1 MATIEKIGVLTSIDD
16 NGNTIEMYPE
26 VKADA
31 TLSVS
36 GKAADAAAVGEA
48 LGNKIDNDYASNS
61 GCGKGIKFPRS
72 ADGTIFTFRPW
83 LPNNLIQITK
93 NDASNLLSVDT
104 SGNTDIYGGLTVTDG
119 IVSRKKG
126 SALFV
131 SSFDSSTGTLNT
143 VS

>member
-1 MATIEKIGVLTSIDD
+1 MATTEKTGVLTSIDD

-26 VKADA
+26 VKTDA

-36 GKAADAAAVGEA
+36 GKAADAAAVGNA
-48 LGNKIDNDYASNS
+48 LGNKISNDYISDS
-61 GCGKGIKFPRS
+61 VIGKGIKFPKS
-72 ADGTIFTFRPW
+72 ADGSVFTFRPY
-83 LPNNLIQITK
+83 LPNNLMQITK
-93 NDASNLLSVDT
+93 DDKTGLLSVDT
-104 SGNTDIYGGLTVTDG
+104 SGNTEINGGLTVTSG

>member
-1 MATIEKIGVLTSIDD
+1 MATIEKTGVLTSIDD
-16 NGNTIEMYPE
+16 NGNLTELYPE
-26 VKADA
+26 VKTDA

-36 GKAADAAAVGEA
+36 GKAADAAAVGKA

-61 GCGKGIKFPRS
+61 GCGKGIKFPKN
-72 ADGTIFTFRPW
+72 ADGSVFTFRPW
-83 LPNNLIQITK
+83 LPQNLMQITK
-93 NDASNLLSVDT
+93 DDASNLLSVDT
-104 SGNTDIYGGLTVTDG
+104 SGNTDIGGGLTVTG
-119 IVSRKKG
+119 SIVSRDKG

>member
-1 MATIEKIGVLTSIDD
+1 MATIEKTGVLTSIDD
-16 NGNTIEMYPE
+16 NGNLTELYPE
-26 VKADA
+26 VKTDA

-36 GKAADAAAVGEA
+36 GKAADAAAVGNA

-72 ADGTIFTFRPW
+72 ADGTIFTFRPY
-83 LPNNLIQITK
+83 LPNNLMQITK
-93 NDASNLLSVDT
+93 NDTSSLLSVDT
-104 SGNTDIYGGLTVTDG
+104 SGNTEVAGGLVVTDG

>member
-1 MATIEKIGVLTSIDD
+1 MATIEKTGVLTSIDD

-26 VKADA
+26 VKTDA

-36 GKAADAAAVGEA
+36 GKAADAAAVGKA
-48 LGNKIDNDYASNS
+48 LGNKIDNDYISDSNIA
-61 GCGKGIKFPRS
+61 KGIKFPKS
-72 ADGTIFTFRPW
+72 ADGSVFTFRPY
-83 LPNNLIQITK
+83 LPNNLMQITK
-93 NDASNLLSVDT
+93 NDTSSLLSVDT
-104 SGNTDIYGGLTVTDG
+104 SGNTEIAGGLTVTNA

-143 VS
+143 IS

>member
-1 MATIEKIGVLTSIDD
+1 MATIEKTGVLTSIDD
-16 NGNTIEMYPE
+16 NGNLTELYPE
-26 VKADA
+26 VKTDA

-36 GKAADAAAVGEA
+36 GKAADAAAVGKA

-61 GCGKGIKFPRS
+61 GCGKGIKFPKN
-72 ADGTIFTFRPW
+72 ADGSVFTFRPW
-83 LPNNLIQITK
+83 LPQNLMQITK
-93 NDASNLLSVDT
+93 DDASNLLSVDT
-104 SGNTDIYGGLTVTDG
+104 SGNTDIGGGLTVTSG
-119 IVSRKKG
+119 IASREKG

>member
-1 MATIEKIGVLTSIDD
+1 MATIEKTGVLTSIDD
-16 NGNTIEMYPE
+16 NRNLTELYPE
-26 VKADA
+26 VKTDA

-36 GKAADAAAVGEA
+36 GKAADAAAVGNA
-48 LGNKIDNDYASNS
+48 LGNKINNDYISDSNIA
-61 GCGKGIKFPRS
+61 KGIKFPKS
-72 ADGTIFTFRPW
+72 ADGSVFTFRPY
-83 LPNNLIQITK
+83 LPNNLMQLTK
-93 NDASNLLSVDT
+93 NDNSSLLSVDT
-104 SGNTDIYGGLTVTDG
+104 SGNTEVAGGLVVTDG

>member
-1 MATIEKIGVLTSIDD
+1 MATIEKTGVLTSIDD
-16 NGNTIEMYPE
+16 NGNLTELYPE
-26 VKADA
+26 VKTDA

-48 LGNKIDNDYASNS
+48 LGNKINNDYISDSNIA
-61 GCGKGIKFPRS
+61 KGIKFPRS
-72 ADGTIFTFRPW
+72 ADGTIFTFRPY
-83 LPNNLIQITK
+83 LPNNLMQITK
-93 NDASNLLSVDT
+93 NDTSSLLSVDT
-104 SGNTDIYGGLTVTDG
+104 SGNTEVAGGLVVTDG

>member
-1 MATIEKIGVLTSIDD
+1 MATMEKTGVLTSIDD
-16 NGNTIEMYPE
+16 NGNLTELYPE
-26 VKADA
+26 VKTDA

-36 GKAADAAAVGEA
+36 GKAADAAAVGKA
-48 LGNKIDNDYASNS
+48 LGNKINNDYISDSNIA
-61 GCGKGIKFPRS
+61 KGIKFPKS
-72 ADGTIFTFRPW
+72 ADGSVFTFRPY
-83 LPNNLIQITK
+83 LPNNLMQITK
-93 NDASNLLSVDT
+93 NDTSSLLSVDT
-104 SGNTDIYGGLTVTDG
+104 SGNTEIAGGLTVTNA

>member
-1 MATIEKIGVLTSIDD
+1 MATIEKTGVLTSIDD
-16 NGNTIEMYPE
+16 NGNLTELYPE
-26 VKADA
+26 VKTDA

-36 GKAADAAAVGEA
+36 GKAADAAAVGNA
-48 LGNKIDNDYASNS
+48 LGNKISNDYISDS
-61 GCGKGIKFPRS
+61 VIGKGIKFPRS
-72 ADGTIFTFRPW
+72 ADGTIFTFRPY
-83 LPNNLIQITK
+83 LPNNLMQITK
-93 NDASNLLSVDT
+93 NDTSSLLSVDT
-104 SGNTDIYGGLTVTDG
+104 SGNTEVAGGLVVTDG

>member
-1 MATIEKIGVLTSIDD
+1 MATIEKTGVLTSIDD
-16 NGNTIEMYPE
+16 NGNLTELYPE
-26 VKADA
+26 VKTDA

-48 LGNKIDNDYASNS
+48 LGNKIGNDYASNS

-83 LPNNLIQITK
+83 LPQNLMQITK
-93 NDASNLLSVDT
+93 DDASNLLSVDT
-104 SGNTDIYGGLTVTDG
+104 SGNTDIGGDLTVTG
-119 IVSRKKG
+119 SIASREKG

>member
-1 MATIEKIGVLTSIDD
+1 MATIEKTGVLTSIDD
-16 NGNTIEMYPE
+16 NGNLTELYPE
-26 VKADA
+26 VKTDA

-36 GKAADAAAVGEA
+36 GKAADAAAVGKA

-61 GCGKGIKFPRS
+61 GCGKGIKFPKN
-72 ADGTIFTFRPW
+72 ADGSVFTFRPW
-83 LPNNLIQITK
+83 LPQNLMQITK
-93 NDASNLLSVDT
+93 DDASNLLSVDT
-104 SGNTDIYGGLTVTDG
+104 SGNTDIGGGLTVTG
-119 IVSRKKG
+119 SIASREKG

>member
-1 MATIEKIGVLTSIDD
+1 MATIEKTGVLTSIDD
-16 NGNTIEMYPE
+16 NGNLTELYPE
-26 VKADA
+26 VKTDA

-48 LGNKIDNDYASNS
+48 LGNKIDNDYASNR
-61 GCGKGIKFPRS
+61 GCGKGIKFPKN
-72 ADGTIFTFRPW
+72 ADGSVFTFRPW

-93 NDASNLLSVDT
+93 DDASNLLSVDT
-104 SGNTDIYGGLTVTDG
+104 SGNTDINGGLTVTGG

>member
-1 MATIEKIGVLTSIDD
+1 MATIEKTGVLTSIDD

-26 VKADA
+26 VKTDA

-36 GKAADAAAVGEA
+36 GKTADAAAVGNA
-48 LGNKIDNDYASNS
+48 LGNKISNDYISDS
-61 GCGKGIKFPRS
+61 VIGKGIKFPKS
-72 ADGTIFTFRPW
+72 DDGSVFTFRPY
-83 LPNNLIQITK
+83 LPNNLMQITEDDK
-93 NDASNLLSVDT
+93 TSLLSVDT
-104 SGNTDIYGGLTVTDG
+104 SGNTEIAGGLVVTDG

-131 SSFDSSTGTLNT
+131 SSFDSSTGTLTT

>member
-1 MATIEKIGVLTSIDD
+1 MATIEKTGVLTSIDD
-16 NGNTIEMYPE
+16 NGNLTELYPE
-26 VKADA
+26 VKTDA

-36 GKAADAAAVGEA
+36 GKAADAAAVGKA

-61 GCGKGIKFPRS
+61 GCGKGIKFPKN
-72 ADGTIFTFRPW
+72 ADKTG
-83 LPNNLIQITK
+83 
-93 NDASNLLSVDT
+93 LLSVDT
-104 SGNTDIYGGLTVTDG
+104 SGNTEIAGGLVVTDD